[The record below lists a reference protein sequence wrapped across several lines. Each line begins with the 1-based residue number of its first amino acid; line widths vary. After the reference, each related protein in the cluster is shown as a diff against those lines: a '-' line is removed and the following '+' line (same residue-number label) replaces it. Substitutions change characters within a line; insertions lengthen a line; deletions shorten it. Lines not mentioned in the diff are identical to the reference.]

1 MKCESRHQETDKVA
15 CRTIFPEGGLRG
27 LAAISLENEVV
38 KSRAN
43 SRGNTKMLKQRS
55 TSGAA

>member
-1 MKCESRHQETDKVA
+1 MKCEPRHKETDKVA

-38 KSRAN
+38 KTQAN
-43 SRGNTKMLKQRS
+43 SRDITKVLKQRS
-55 TSGAA
+55 ASGAA